1 MIRLIFAFIFYFILL
16 DHCVLAA
23 PAKLNMQ
30 LDQVKLVELVRVLY
44 TDLLKRPYVLDSDVL
59 NLSDSVTVDMRNTK
73 PEILERLV
81 LDLLS
86 KRDLVPV
93 EQGGVTLISK
103 RVVPDFEPFAY
114 RPNHRS
120 VSYLLDVLQ
129 PLFPAGA
136 FSGQRGIQN
145 PMNQPAVAAN
155 NPALPG
161 SGSSANEGSGIT
173 GASFVDRTDKDVMV
187 FSGSEKDR
195 SKLQKLLK
203 FLDVPPAELMIKAVV
218 YEVQRSSQDVS
229 AVDMALGLLSQRFG
243 LTLTG
248 GASPKNAATVSV
260 GGVSAVFTA
269 LATDS
274 RFKSLSQPSL
284 RVKDGQQARFTVG
297 SDVPVLGS
305 IQYQSNG
312 QSNQS
317 VDYKSSGV
325 IFQLTPK
332 IHEQGSEI
340 TIFQQLSDFVQTT
353 TGVNTSPTL
362 NKRELQTTVQSSN
375 DDVIILG
382 GLQTTKDSSDSSMP
396 KFLPDWLHSKA
407 SSSSNTEVLLVMQVQ
422 RI

>member
-1 MIRLIFAFIFYFILL
+1 MIRFLLVVLFCFFFDHFAFS
-16 DHCVLAA
+16 A

-44 TDLLKRPYVLDSDVL
+44 TDILKRPYVLDTDVL
-59 NLSDSVTVDMRNTK
+59 NLPDSVTVDMRNTK

-86 KRDLVPV
+86 KRDFSVV
-93 EQGGVTLISK
+93 EQGGVTFISK
-103 RVVPDFEPFAY
+103 RAKPEFEPFAY
-114 RPNHRS
+114 RPSHRS

-136 FSGQRGIQN
+136 FSGQRAIPN
-145 PMNQPAVAAN
+145 PMNQPSAVAK
-155 NPALPG
+155 NPAMSGAG
-161 SGSSANEGSGIT
+161 SFEGQDQGLT
-173 GASFVDRTDKDVMV
+173 ATSFIDRSDKDVMV
-187 FSGSEKDR
+187 FSGSDNDR
-195 SKLQKLLK
+195 VKLQKLLK

-229 AVDMALGLLSQRFG
+229 AVDLALGLLSQRFG
-243 LTLTG
+243 LNLTG
-248 GASPKNAATVSV
+248 GASTKNAASVSV

-297 SDVPVLGS
+297 SDVPVLGA

-396 KFLPDWLHSKA
+396 KFLPDFLHSKA